1 MKKILPV
8 FISIL
13 PICII
18 AVSGCNKKPTTGG
31 ELTIDIYAT
40 NDIHGQVEGEG
51 SSIDLLTFGTFMKN
65 MGKKDNTLLLDQ
77 GDTWQGSIYS
87 NYNHGALINDVMCEA
102 RYSARTVGNH
112 DFDWGV
118 DYITANTKREYNGY
132 TIPVLAANVYDYDFD
147 SKTVGTTQQSD
158 IGQKSVTYTL
168 KNGLKV
174 GIVGTIGQDQIT
186 SISSNYVTE
195 LTFTN
200 HIEVMKEEAQKLKE
214 EGCNVLIG
222 CVHAGDSDVRGYGL
236 SKYYDLVLC
245 GHTHQSEVKLEGNT
259 YFAQFGA
266 NNFYIGHIQL
276 TYDQNKRVIVDSTVD
291 TLTEQRV
298 KSAVNGK
305 YDSEIASI
313 VDKYKAECESEAYT
327 VLANNVTGVFD
338 YNVEAPN
345 IMCRAVLDEAISE
358 GYDDVILSYCN
369 KGRNKLPYGQWT
381 LADIYETFPFDNQVY
396 IAEIKG
402 SDIAYEICNY
412 NNICINSSFDG
423 HFERDKTYKIACL
436 DYLLFHTN
444 VYRDY
449 DYFPTFNQE
458 TIQVLDKNYREIL
471 RSWLISNGYNEGKE
485 LNPNEFS
492 SYVYPYN
499 RKLLVETGW

>member
-186 SISSNYVTE
+186 SISS
-195 LTFTN
+195 
-200 HIEVMKEEAQKLKE
+200 M
-214 EGCNVLIG
+214 
-222 CVHAGDSDVRGYGL
+222 L
-236 SKYYDLVLC
+236 SLM
-245 GHTHQSEVKLEGNT
+245 S
-259 YFAQFGA
+259 
-266 NNFYIGHIQL
+266 
-276 TYDQNKRVIVDSTVD
+276 S
-291 TLTEQRV
+291 
-298 KSAVNGK
+298 S
-305 YDSEIASI
+305 
-313 VDKYKAECESEAYT
+313 
-327 VLANNVTGVFD
+327 
-338 YNVEAPN
+338 
-345 IMCRAVLDEAISE
+345 
-358 GYDDVILSYCN
+358 
-369 KGRNKLPYGQWT
+369 
-381 LADIYETFPFDNQVY
+381 
-396 IAEIKG
+396 
-402 SDIAYEICNY
+402 
-412 NNICINSSFDG
+412 INSSF
-423 HFERDKTYKIACL
+423 
-436 DYLLFHTN
+436 
-444 VYRDY
+444 
-449 DYFPTFNQE
+449 
-458 TIQVLDKNYREIL
+458 
-471 RSWLISNGYNEGKE
+471 
-485 LNPNEFS
+485 LN
-492 SYVYPYN
+492 
-499 RKLLVETGW
+499 T